1 MKAYAPRTVT
11 AAGKAR
17 SRPLAD
23 FRDLGAFVLLGDPG
37 AGKTAEFE
45 RETEALGDDALFYSV
60 RDFLA
65 LAETRAEEW
74 SGKTLFLDG
83 LDEIRVECDPRT
95 PLDEVRKRLDGLGRP
110 QFRLSC
116 RGVDW
121 LGTDQERLKAVS
133 PTGSV
138 TVLRLDPLGEAD
150 IERLLEA
157 ELGVAE
163 ARLFLKSAR
172 EKGLAGWLRN
182 PQGIEILVK
191 AFAAG
196 QSWPSSRREA
206 FESACRAMAG
216 ERNREHRDAV
226 KNRPKPDEILDAA
239 GELSATLLLAGA
251 AECSLD
257 DLDDLPTDPGLARA
271 ALETR
276 LFTETDIRRFA
287 PHHRQIAEFLGAR
300 HLTQRVESGL
310 PVGRVFALMMT
321 PDGAPPTPLRGL
333 AAWFAA
339 LCPKARPRLIE
350 RDAVGLAAYGDLH
363 DFSPDEKK
371 RLLNRIHAEDP
382 KLSVGRLSED
392 ALRPLAVPELAPTL
406 REILERPGRADAD
419 QIVTRFVLRA
429 LALGEPMPDFADLL
443 LEVARDETRWSVTSR
458 EALDAFFHNGGR
470 TEDALRLLRD
480 IRRGD
485 VRDPDRE
492 LLGTLLSRLYPAEIA
507 PDEIWN
513 YLLDQP
519 NQLLGRYSRFWDF
532 DLFDQTPENHFPDL
546 LETLGSRLPGLR
558 PALHAQFFDDLP
570 ARLLVRTLEY
580 AGDEAPVSRLH
591 DWFRIGGGS
600 DASEPAAAIR
610 SFLEARPDLHKA
622 LWLEGLKRCPEAEH
636 PNVWAYRFAGNLSGA
651 RLPGDFGRFCLDQAV
666 ELADARPRLAEWLLR
681 EAVARAAAEEIPL
694 DELRGRVG
702 YSGELKELLPKLL
715 QTSLPH
721 GYLAMKRD
729 QREFTAE
736 RLRLET
742 EWESRVRSEK
752 EALQE
757 NRASPTLLHGL
768 ALGYL
773 ETRKRYFLGP
783 GRGYWPSDPALVEA
797 ALAGLR
803 GVPYRPDV
811 PEAAESRSHHLSLPF
826 LAGLELME
834 QEELTDEQ
842 WRTALALY
850 YAIPTGRP
858 LWYRELLQSRPDL
871 VAEVFVQYQKAK
883 IAAGSEVIEE
893 GLRSLIHDPEH
904 SAVAQ
909 QAVLPL
915 LRGFPVRAR
924 GGQLRILDYLL
935 WAALR
940 HADQAQL
947 RKTIAKKTGSKSVTV
962 AQRAHWLAA
971 GLIAA
976 PQEHRAGFE
985 EFTRDRDEAIREVAA
1000 FLVLNESGSFPESD
1014 TEPETLGLLI
1024 RRLGPMFGPDEE
1036 WKGGAVGLP
1045 TMAAAR
1051 TRTFIEA
1058 LGTQPASD
1066 AGDALDSLL
1075 DDPTLAEWRKTLEL
1089 ARVHQRTANRDA
1101 GYAHTSPERVAES
1114 LRGWLPANPADLL
1127 ALVSAHLDDFAAELR
1142 GGDENAWRG
1151 FWNEDSYGRPQ
1162 EPKPEPSCRDAL
1174 LAALRNRLGGRI
1186 KVFPEAQHASNT
1198 SADLRVSC
1206 DGMALPI
1213 EIKREGHPGLWT
1225 AVSEQ
1230 LIAKYTTLPAAQ
1242 DHGIYL
1248 VLWFGRHRIRKS
1260 PTGHQPKNP
1269 GELKQTLEDS
1279 LPRDAGSTVKVCV
1292 LDVTRPVNS
1301 S

>member
-1 MKAYAPRTVT
+1 MKAHAPRTVT
-11 AAGKAR
+11 AAGKD
-17 SRPLAD
+17 RPQPIAD
-23 FRDLGAFVLLGDPG
+23 FRDLEAFVLLGDPG

-45 RETEALGDDALFYSV
+45 REAEALGESATCISI

-65 LAETRAEEW
+65 LAETRNEEW

-83 LDEIRVECDPRT
+83 LDEVRVAGDPRT
-95 PLDEVRKRLDGLGRP
+95 PFDEVRKRLDRLGRP
-110 QFRLSC
+110 RFRLSC

-138 TVLRLDPLGEAD
+138 TVLRLDPLGDAD

-157 ELGVAE
+157 ELGDAD
-163 ARLFLKSAR
+163 ARPFLKSAR

-182 PQGIEILVK
+182 PQGIEILVG
-191 AFAAG
+191 AFAADQG
-196 QSWPSSRREA
+196 WPSSRREA

-226 KNRPKPDEILDAA
+226 KNRPKPDEILEAA
-239 GELSATLLLAGA
+239 GELSAMLLLAGA

-300 HLTQRVESGL
+300 HLAWRIESGL

-363 DFSPDEKK
+363 DFSSDEKK

-470 TEDALRLLRD
+470 TEDAMRLLRD

-519 NQLLGRYSRFWDF
+519 SRLLGRYSRFWDF

-636 PNVWAYRFAGNLSGA
+636 PNGWAYRFAGNLSGA

-681 EAVARAAAEEIPL
+681 EAVARATAEGIEHEELEERTRWSAHLRELL
-694 DELRGRVG
+694 DESKEEPGRAAA
-702 YSGELKELLPKLL
+702 KE
-715 QTSLPH
+715 
-721 GYLAMKRD
+721 A
-729 QREFTAE
+729 REA
-736 RLRLET
+736 
-742 EWESRVRSEK
+742 EWESLVSLE
-752 EALQE
+752 EQALRE
-757 NRASPTLLHGL
+757 NRAPPRLLHAL

-773 ETRKRYFLGP
+773 QTQKQYFLGP

-797 ALAGLR
+797 ALVGLR

-811 PEAAESRSHHLSLPF
+811 PEIHYLSLPF
-826 LAGLELME
+826 LAGLELVE

-871 VAEVFVQYQKAK
+871 VTEAFVRYQKAE

-893 GLRSLIHDPEH
+893 GLRSLVNDPEH
-904 SAVAQ
+904 SAVARR
-909 QAVLPL
+909 AVLPL

-940 HADQAQL
+940 YADQTQL

-971 GLIAA
+971 GMIAA
-976 PQEHRAGFE
+976 PQDHRVGFE
-985 EFTRDRDEAIREVAA
+985 EFTRDRDEAIREAA
-1000 FLVLNESGSFPESD
+1000 TFLCLDGVGSFPESG

-1024 RRLGPMFGPDEE
+1024 QRLGPMFGPDEE
-1036 WKGGAVGLP
+1036 WKSGVVCLP

-1051 TRTFIEA
+1051 TRAFIEA
-1058 LGTQPASD
+1058 LGTQPVSV
-1066 AGDALDSLL
+1066 AGVVLDSLL
-1075 DDPTLAEWRKTLEL
+1075 DDPALAEWRKTLEL
-1089 ARVHQRTANRDA
+1089 ARGHQRTANRDA
-1101 GYAHTSPERVAES
+1101 GYAHAPLERVAES
-1114 LRGWLPANPADLL
+1114 LRRGLPANAADLL
-1127 ALVSAHLDDFAAELR
+1127 ALVTAHLDDFAAELR

-1151 FWNEDSYGRPQ
+1151 FWNVDPYERPR

-1174 LAALRNRLGGRI
+1174 LAALRNRLDKRI
-1186 KVFPEAQHASNT
+1186 AVFAEAQHAGNT

-1206 DGMALPI
+1206 DGVALPI

-1225 AVSEQ
+1225 AVPEQ
-1230 LIAKYTTLPAAQ
+1230 LIPKYTTLPAAKG
-1242 DHGIYL
+1242 HGLYL

-1260 PTGHQPKNP
+1260 PNGHQLTNP
-1269 GELKQTLEDS
+1269 EKLRRALEDTV
-1279 LPRDAGSTVKVCV
+1279 PRDVGSTVKVCV
-1292 LDVTRPVNS
+1292 LDVTPLHQSKRL
-1301 S
+1301 